1 MNLPHLCL
9 IEDDPIM
16 GESLSDRFSLEGFT
30 LDWYRRGAEAID
42 ALRRTQYAAVISDV
56 RLPDVT
62 GEEVFAVANQ
72 SVALTPPFVFITAF
86 ASVESAVAMLKRGAA
101 DYITKPFDITELVTK
116 VRGLVGVTSQP
127 VDLGNTA
134 LGISPS
140 MRALAGAS
148 PRIAERARTVLI
160 TGNSGVGKEIV
171 AEFLH
176 SLATQQG
183 AAPFIAVN
191 CGAIP
196 ETLLEDAFFGH
207 ERGAFTGAD
216 RLKKGYLEQANGG
229 TLFLDEIGD
238 LPLSMQV
245 KLLRVIQDRKV
256 QRVGS
261 ETSIPVDIRVY
272 CATNR
277 DLTAMVR
284 EGGFR
289 DDLYYRIN
297 VVHLKVPALRDR
309 PEDVLWLAHKFLE
322 EQGTR
327 LREPPRLLTL
337 GAQSALIAH
346 AWPGNVRELRNRIE
360 RACVLS
366 SDPSLTATDLLED
379 EEIEVPTEV
388 SALPS
393 LDAFVANAERT
404 YIASVLRRF
413 DGRIGAAA
421 AALKI
426 SRKTLWE
433 KMKRYGMRGVDQEFH

>member
-1 MNLPHLCL
+1 MNLPRICL

-42 ALRRTQYAAVISDV
+42 ALRCTQYAAVISDV

-62 GEEVFAVANQ
+62 GEEIFAVANQ
-72 SVALTPPFVFITAF
+72 SVAMTPPFVFITAF

-101 DYITKPFDITELVTK
+101 DYVTKPFDITELVTK
-116 VRGLVGVTSQP
+116 VRSLVGAASQP
-127 VDLGNTA
+127 ADETNCA
-134 LGISPS
+134 LGVSAS
-140 MRALAGAS
+140 MRGLSAVCS
-148 PRIAERARTVLI
+148 RIAVRARTVLI
-160 TGNSGVGKEIV
+160 TGDSGVGKEIV

-176 SLATQQG
+176 SLATQQA
-183 AAPFIAVN
+183 AAPFVAVN

-196 ETLLEDAFFGH
+196 DALLEDAFFGH

-216 RLKKGYLEQANGG
+216 RLKKGHLEQADGG

-238 LPLSMQV
+238 LPLGMQV
-245 KLLRVIQDRKV
+245 KLLRVIQERKV
-256 QRVGS
+256 RRIGS
-261 ETSIPVDIRVY
+261 ETPIPVDIRVY

-284 EGGFR
+284 TGAFR
-289 DDLYYRIN
+289 EDLYYRIN
-297 VVHLKVPALRDR
+297 VVHLKVSALRDR
-309 PEDVLWLAHKFLE
+309 PDDVLWLANKFLE
-322 EQGTR
+322 EQGNR
-327 LREPPRLLTL
+327 LCEPQRLLTL

-360 RACVLS
+360 RGCVLS
-366 SDPSLTATDLLED
+366 SDVALTAADLFED
-379 EEIEVPTEV
+379 EDAGGGVAAAE
-388 SALPS
+388 LPS
-393 LDAFVANAERT
+393 LDAFVADAERN
-404 YIASVLRRF
+404 YIASVLRRL

-433 KMKRYGMRGVDQEFH
+433 KMKRYGMRGSDQELH